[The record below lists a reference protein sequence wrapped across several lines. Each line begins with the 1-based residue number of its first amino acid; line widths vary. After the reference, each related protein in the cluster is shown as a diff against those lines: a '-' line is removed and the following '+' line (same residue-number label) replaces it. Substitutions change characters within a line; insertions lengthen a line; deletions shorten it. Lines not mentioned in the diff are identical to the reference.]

1 MANAGPLK
9 KITVY
14 KFITLKVTLE
24 RDADNYEPM
33 SDMEFEDMATDLN
46 PYALVQELDNAQ
58 EWDDEYNPR
67 EFSNYKPGTQYR
79 ATAEVIQRSYGEL

>member
-1 MANAGPLK
+1 MAYAGPLK

-14 KFITLKVTLE
+14 KTITLKVTLE

-46 PYALVQELDNAQ
+46 PYNLVQEMDNADP
-58 EWDDEYNPR
+58 WVDEYDDMD
-67 EFSNYKPGTQYR
+67 FSNYKPGIQYK
-79 ATAEVIQRSYGEL
+79 ASVKVGQKSYGEL